1 MNTEKKFGVVRRI
14 GNKQVVSLRYT
25 DQELFN
31 RIVKL
36 LHRKGYS
43 PRIDYEITEY
53 TGTKGIPTFRI
64 EGIFLVNDILQFM
77 AYTQYRTAE
86 LAEARGK
93 RLEEVFEIS
102 SRNEPF

>member
-1 MNTEKKFGVVRRI
+1 MMNTTKKFGVIRRI

-31 RIVKL
+31 RIIRL
-36 LHRKGYS
+36 LHRKGYN
-43 PRIDYEITEY
+43 PKIDYETTEY
-53 TGTKGIPTFRI
+53 AGTKGTPTFRI
-64 EGIFLVNDILQFM
+64 EGIFLVNDVLQFM

-93 RLEEVFEIS
+93 RLEEIFEAY
-102 SRNEPF
+102 SRYE